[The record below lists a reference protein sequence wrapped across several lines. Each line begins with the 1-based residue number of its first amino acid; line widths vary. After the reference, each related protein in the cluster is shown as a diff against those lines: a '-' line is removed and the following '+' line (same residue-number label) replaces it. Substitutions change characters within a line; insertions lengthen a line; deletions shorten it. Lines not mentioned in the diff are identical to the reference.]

1 MCDVSDEA
9 QVAVMIDLAVKTYG
23 RLDAAFNN
31 VGINCAETPM
41 AETDDEIFRKTRPT
55 QAFQITSK
63 IMRACKLFGLF
74 LPR

>member
-31 VGINCAETPM
+31 VVTIA
-41 AETDDEIFRKTRPT
+41 
-55 QAFQITSK
+55 
-63 IMRACKLFGLF
+63 RANTHGGD
-74 LPR
+74 

>member
-9 QVAVMIDLAVKTYG
+9 QVAVMIDLAVKTTAA
-23 RLDAAFNN
+23 DAAFNN
-31 VGINCAETPM
+31 AGINCAATPM